1 MVLLWQYRKGY
12 LHGADIMITTIE
24 ELLQKKEIAKKD
36 TIYSLVEEEINC
48 FPVTAGGFFRIEDAG
63 RWQGDFWIDE
73 LYEQKMREKEKDSAY
88 QGLLAQLEEI
98 RNQIVKIKVEDPK
111 GYAHMI
117 QLHELRFVKH
127 SIEKAMEN
135 LRSFYQTEV
144 EQELEKEYQICNRR
158 VLTYK
163 NTVSFGSF
171 QDVERQVAAFGKVKL
186 AWLRKQPLLLRN
198 ISAIRKAADER
209 APIGLVG
216 GPCLFGVKE
225 VEILVNHFDGSCFC
239 YDFSSGHHYERVG
252 NTHISFADHVE
263 KHLKE
268 IESVHFRNW
277 KKGVTSQEYE
287 SLEVLFAVGEAL
299 KAKVAIPIP
308 DISYIKYLAT
318 VIAPLDR
325 AIREQAIEE
334 FRILAHKIA
343 DFFLERI
350 EELKRKYPDV
360 EIRVLQERDK
370 EACEEFHAKREAFFQ
385 KSSLIHRLT
394 AKREKTD
401 AVFDYISMLA
411 LPYYFWGTSYVIQ
424 IDNLDETDSYRKC
437 RKVHK
442 NAFSLSA
449 ILYSERI
456 SANGKDTIFNAPLE
470 YKDYI

>member
-1 MVLLWQYRKGY
+1 ME
-12 LHGADIMITTIE
+12 T
-24 ELLQKKEIAKKD
+24 AKKD
-36 TIYSLVEEEINC
+36 TVYSLVEEEINC
-48 FPVTAGGFFRIEDAG
+48 SPVTAGDFFRIEDAG

-73 LYEQKMREKEKDSAY
+73 LYEQKLREKEKDSAY
-88 QGLLAQLEEI
+88 QGLLEQLEKVRTQIIEI
-98 RNQIVKIKVEDPK
+98 KEEDPK
-111 GYAHMI
+111 GYGHMI
-117 QLHELRFVKH
+117 QIHELRSVKH

-135 LRSFYQTEV
+135 LRSFYQTEA
-144 EQELEKEYQICNRR
+144 ELELEKEYQIRNRR

-163 NTVSFGSF
+163 NTVSLGSF

-198 ISAIRKAADER
+198 ISAIRRALDEH
-209 APIGLVG
+209 ASIGLIG
-216 GPCLFGVKE
+216 GPCLFGVYE

-239 YDFSSGHHYERVG
+239 YDFSSGHHYEGVG
-252 NTHISFADHVE
+252 STHIPFADHVE
-263 KHLKE
+263 KLLQE
-268 IESVHFRNW
+268 IESIHFRNL

-299 KAKVAIPIP
+299 EAKVAIPIP
-308 DISYIKYLAT
+308 DISYINYLST
-318 VIAPLDR
+318 VIAPLDS
-325 AIREQAIEE
+325 AIREQAVEE

-343 DFFLERI
+343 DLYLERI
-350 EELKRKYPDV
+350 EELKCKYPDV
-360 EIRVLQERDK
+360 EIRVLHERNK
-370 EACEEFHAKREAFFQ
+370 EACEEFHRKREAFFQ
-385 KSSLIHRLT
+385 KSSFIHRLT

-411 LPYYFWGTSYVIQ
+411 LPFYFWGTPYVIQ

-442 NAFSLSA
+442 NAFALSA

-456 SANGKDTIFNAPLE
+456 SANGKDTIFNAPIV